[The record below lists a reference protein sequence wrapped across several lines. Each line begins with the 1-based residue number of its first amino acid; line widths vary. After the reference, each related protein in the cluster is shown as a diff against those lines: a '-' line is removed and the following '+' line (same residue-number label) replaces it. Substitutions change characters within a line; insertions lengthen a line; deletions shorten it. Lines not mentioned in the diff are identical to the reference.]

1 MNLSTLI
8 EQSVDFQKFL
18 NTKIPDVEIKTS
30 ITDLF
35 FEEKIQQV
43 LNVDWAKKKGVYIFS
58 SNSSEEDVWYIG
70 KATKKNF
77 ASEVWNKLINRK
89 PPFKKH
95 WRRDDTETPDDIKD
109 ALRKGNFNLTLIQI
123 NHKKAE
129 MVSMFEVYLQTY
141 FHCNDGKLPIL
152 NKKIG

>member
-18 NTKIPDVEIKTS
+18 NTKMSDVKIETS

-35 FEEKIQQV
+35 FGEKIQPV
-43 LNVDWAKKKGVYIFS
+43 LNKYWAKEKGVYIFS
-58 SNSSEEDVWYIG
+58 SISSEEDVWYIG

-77 ASEVWNKLINRK
+77 ASEVWNKLNNRK
-89 PPFKKH
+89 PLFKEH
-95 WRRDDTETPDDIKD
+95 WRKDDTETPDDIKD
-109 ALRKGNFNLTLIQI
+109 ALKRGDFNLTLIKI
-123 NHKKAE
+123 NHKKTE
-129 MVSMFEVYLQTY
+129 MASLFEVYLQTY